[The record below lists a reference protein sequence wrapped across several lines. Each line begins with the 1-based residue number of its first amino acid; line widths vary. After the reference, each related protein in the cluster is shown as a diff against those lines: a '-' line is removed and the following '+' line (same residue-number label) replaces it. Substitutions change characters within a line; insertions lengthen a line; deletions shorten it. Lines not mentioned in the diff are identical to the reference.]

1 MLKRQQPKPRK
12 FPRASNKTKKE
23 SQSYLRHFMPV
34 RDDSR
39 LHVGKENREWLSYIR
54 TRDYMGLELP
64 IIAQIIPAVIG
75 ALCQFNG

>member
-12 FPRASNKTKKE
+12 IPRASNKTKKE

-39 LHVGKENREWLSYIR
+39 LQVGKENREWLSYIR
-54 TRDYMGLELP
+54 TRDYMDLELP
-64 IIAQIIPAVIG
+64 IIAQIISVVIG